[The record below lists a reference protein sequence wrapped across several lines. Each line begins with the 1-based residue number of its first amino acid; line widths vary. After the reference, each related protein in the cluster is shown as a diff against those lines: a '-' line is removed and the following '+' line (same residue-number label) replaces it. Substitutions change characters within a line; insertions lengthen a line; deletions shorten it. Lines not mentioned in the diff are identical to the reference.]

1 MNQPSPNNR
10 RKGPLAGLRVV
21 ELAHVMAGPVGGLLL
36 ADMGADVVKVEKLPG
51 GDDTRR
57 TVPPQI
63 NGEAA
68 SFMILNRNKRGV
80 AVDLKTPEGRDFVK
94 RLIDQADIV
103 LENYRPG
110 TMEKMGLAFDSLR
123 QSNPGL
129 VYCKI
134 TGFGLTGPY
143 AQRAGY
149 DLISQGM
156 SGLMGLTGEGPG
168 RPPVKVGVPVGDVT
182 AGILAA
188 TGILSAYIERLRT
201 GEGQYV
207 DTSLLEA
214 SLVHTYWPAALAFA
228 TGESAGPMGSAHPVA
243 APYQAFPTQDGWL
256 NIGAMSQSLWV
267 GTCNALGLAQMAHDP
282 RFATNAARMA
292 HRDAMVDAI
301 SGATLTR
308 STQEWVEIFEQA
320 GVPAGPVKNMK
331 QVLDDP
337 QTRARDM
344 VIRVEHP
351 VAGEIDALGL
361 PIKFSN
367 GNGVTRRG
375 APLYGQHTAEV
386 MRELGYGP
394 TEIAR
399 LNAAGVV
406 HVPAAEEPCPCITTA
421 ETTP

>member
-1 MNQPSPNNR
+1 MNQPSPSNR

-110 TMEKMGLAFDSLR
+110 TMEKMGLAFDTLR
-123 QSNPGL
+123 QSNPAL

-308 STQEWVEIFEQA
+308 GTQKWVGIFEQA

-406 HVPAAEEPCPCITTA
+406 HVPAAEEPCPSITTA

>member
-1 MNQPSPNNR
+1 MNAMT

-21 ELAHVMAGPVGGLLL
+21 ELAHVMAGPVGGLML
-36 ADMGADVVKVEKLPG
+36 ADLGADVIKVEKLPG

-57 TVPPQI
+57 TTPPEI
-63 NGEAA
+63 HGESA
-68 SFMILNRNKRGV
+68 SFMILNRNKRGI
-80 AVDLKTPEGRDFVK
+80 AVDLKSPDGLALVR
-94 RLIDQADIV
+94 RLIDRADVV

-110 TMEKMGLAFDSLR
+110 TMEKMGLGFDSLR
-123 QSNPGL
+123 SANPGL

-188 TGILSAYIERLRT
+188 TGILAAYIERLRT

-214 SLVHTYWPAALAFA
+214 SLVHTYWPVALAFA
-228 TGESAGPMGSAHPVA
+228 TGQSAGPMGSAHPVA

-256 NIGAMSQSLWV
+256 NIGAMSQATWAGV
-267 GTCNALGLAQMAHDP
+267 GTVLSLPSMLTDA
-282 RFATNAARMA
+282 RFATNGARMA
-292 HRDAMVDAI
+292 NRDALVELMSSVLR
-301 SGATLTR
+301 TQ
-308 STQEWVEIFEQA
+308 STDHWVEAFERA

-344 VIRVEHP
+344 VIQVEHP
-351 VAGEIDALGL
+351 VAGLVDALGC
-361 PIKFSN
+361 PIKFSH

-375 APLYGQHTAEV
+375 APLYGEHTAQV
-386 MRELGYGP
+386 MAELGYAP
-394 TEIAR
+394 DEIAR
-399 LNAAGVV
+399 MAQARAIHLHREEAAAI
-406 HVPAAEEPCPCITTA
+406 PA
-421 ETTP
+421 

>member
-1 MNQPSPNNR
+1 MTMTTQ

-21 ELAHVMAGPVGGLLL
+21 ELAHVMAGPVGGLML

-57 TVPPQI
+57 TVPPEI
-63 NGEAA
+63 NGESA

-80 AVDLKTPEGRDFVK
+80 AVDLKSPDGLAFV
-94 RLIDQADIV
+94 RRMIDRADIV

-110 TMEKMGLAFDSLR
+110 TMEKMGLGFDTLR
-123 QSNPGL
+123 ATNPGL

-134 TGFGLTGPY
+134 TGFGITGPY

-188 TGILSAYIERLRT
+188 TGILAAYIERLRS

-214 SLVHTYWPAALAFA
+214 SLVHTYWPVALAFA

-256 NIGAMSQSLWV
+256 NIGAMSQATWA
-267 GTCNALGLAQMAHDP
+267 GTANVLGLPGMLTDE
-282 RFATNAARMA
+282 RFATNGARM
-292 HRDAMVDAI
+292 RNLPAMVELM
-301 SGATLTR
+301 SSVLRQQPT
-308 STQEWVEIFEQA
+308 EYWVTVFEQA

-337 QTRARDM
+337 QTRAREM
-344 VIRVEHP
+344 VIRVDHP

-361 PIKFSN
+361 PIKFSH

-386 MRELGYGP
+386 MRELGYGDA
-394 TEIAR
+394 EIDRLAR
-399 LNAAGVV
+399 SHAV
-406 HVPAAEEPCPCITTA
+406 HVLREDVVAA
-421 ETTP
+421 